1 MDSIGGKNAPEV
13 EAQRKRFDAFV
24 DKAAAKEDFEE
35 LEKTVREKKRMRSEE
50 IHAPDT
56 TSEAGIP
63 SDSNNT
69 GTSSSSSSNVA
80 QNPRGAKRVS
90 ENDGRAD
97 LNEAQN

>member
-1 MDSIGGKNAPEV
+1 MSESIGGKNAPGV

-50 IHAPDT
+50 VHAPET

-63 SDSNNT
+63 VT
-69 GTSSSSSSNVA
+69 ATTQAPPAAV
-80 QNPRGAKRVS
+80 V
-90 ENDGRAD
+90 
-97 LNEAQN
+97 LT